1 MNNMETRPN
10 PDELLK
16 HVESEET
23 KRGKLKIF
31 LGYVAGVG
39 KTYAM
44 LEAAHQRKT
53 QGLDVVVGYIET
65 HKRAETE
72 KLVAGLE
79 VLPRKQIEYH
89 NVNLPEMDFDAVI
102 NRHPQLVLVD

>member
-1 MNNMETRPN
+1 MDKRPD

-16 HVESEET
+16 NIQAEET
-23 KRGKLKIF
+23 RRGRLKIF

-44 LEAAHQRKT
+44 LEAAHQRKL

-72 KLVAGLE
+72 ALVHGLD
-79 VLPRKQIEYH
+79 VLPRKQVEYRG
-89 NVNLPEMDFDAVI
+89 VTLPEMD
-102 NRHPQLVLVD
+102 

>member
-1 MNNMETRPN
+1 MMNMETRPD

-16 HVESEET
+16 QVQADEHAR

-31 LGYVAGVG
+31 LGYAAGVG
-39 KTYAM
+39 KTFAM
-44 LEAAHQRKT
+44 LEAAHQRQT
-53 QGLDVVVGYIET
+53 QGVDVVIGYIET

-72 KLVAGLE
+72 ELVEGLN

-89 NVNLPEMDFDAVI
+89 NVSLPEMDVDGI
-102 NRHPQLVLVD
+102 LKRHPQLVL